1 MSKYVLLKSREE
13 ILLLK
18 MPKKF
23 STIYEILR
31 IEDEVTLNK
40 LIHREQKL
48 NPNVNLLT
56 LQSNTEEESLE
67 ISRKNKVLSLK
78 QGDYYIVYKQKEVL
92 YVKASGSYSNINL
105 LNHREL
111 TVTFSLA
118 DIESKLSKE
127 YFIRIHR
134 SAIVNINYVTKF
146 IGNTLFIGETT
157 FSIGRKFKKA
167 LISRLNLVSNS
178 KKLISDDVL
187 DD

>member
-92 YVKASGSYSNINL
+92 YVKAS
-105 LNHREL
+105 E
-111 TVTFSLA
+111 V
-118 DIESKLSKE
+118 
-127 YFIRIHR
+127 IRI
-134 SAIVNINYVTKF
+134 ITY
-146 IGNTLFIGETT
+146 
-157 FSIGRKFKKA
+157 
-167 LISRLNLVSNS
+167 
-178 KKLISDDVL
+178 
-187 DD
+187 